1 MPGRLSH
8 CCLFVSTD
16 HQPAGCCCTLNTNF
30 CRVFADW
37 WRAGRDG
44 LEQGKFL
51 GSADALTRRA
61 RPVAPH
67 LIKHWLFPAE
77 PGATAPALVHAARR
91 HVVSTRTPA
100 GSGAAR
106 QTLAED
112 TAVTRRE
119 ALRTYGSSSAPSL
132 SEPLLGTT
140 PSCPDCSAPITPR
153 GVWDGN
159 KKKRSFSSH
168 SSRGPSTPSLCT
180 RCVALSRAGMA
191 WHARA
196 RRCWG
201 RSARVWVADRRVGAL
216 VPVLHLAATSVLYLL
231 EAVWHGPSFAAR
243 VPAAQRATPGG
254 TACVR
259 RARAGV
265 ACAGLYRAPRTCG

>member
-37 WRAGRDG
+37 WCAGRDG

-140 PSCPDCSAPITPR
+140 PSCPDCSAPIADR
-153 GVWDGN
+153 VVWDG

-168 SSRGPSTPSLCT
+168 SSRGPSTPSLST

-265 ACAGLYRAPRTCG
+265 ACAGFYRAPRTCG

>member
-1 MPGRLSH
+1 M
-8 CCLFVSTD
+8 
-16 HQPAGCCCTLNTNF
+16 NTNF

-140 PSCPDCSAPITPR
+140 PSCPDCSAPIADR
-153 GVWDGN
+153 VVWHCGMA
-159 KKKRSFSSH
+159 KKKGRFQATLAWPLHAFSLYALRGFE
-168 SSRGPSTPSLCT
+168 SRGYGL
-180 RCVALSRAGMA
+180 
-191 WHARA
+191 
-196 RRCWG
+196 
-201 RSARVWVADRRVGAL
+201 
-216 VPVLHLAATSVLYLL
+216 
-231 EAVWHGPSFAAR
+231 
-243 VPAAQRATPGG
+243 
-254 TACVR
+254 
-259 RARAGV
+259 
-265 ACAGLYRAPRTCG
+265 ACAGAAMLGALGQGVGGGQAGRRAGAGAAPGCDVRAVSAGGCLARA

>member
-1 MPGRLSH
+1 M
-8 CCLFVSTD
+8 
-16 HQPAGCCCTLNTNF
+16 
-30 CRVFADW
+30 
-37 WRAGRDG
+37 
-44 LEQGKFL
+44 
-51 GSADALTRRA
+51 
-61 RPVAPH
+61 
-67 LIKHWLFPAE
+67 
-77 PGATAPALVHAARR
+77 
-91 HVVSTRTPA
+91 
-100 GSGAAR
+100 
-106 QTLAED
+106 
-112 TAVTRRE
+112 TRRE

-140 PSCPDCSAPITPR
+140 PSCPDCSAPIADR
-153 GVWDGN
+153 VVWRCGMA
-159 KKKRSFSSH
+159 KKKGRFQATLAWPLHAFSFS
-168 SSRGPSTPSLCT
+168 